1 MPFSSILS
9 RGNLIILVCI
19 SVINGLL
26 LFFASMKFM
35 LSLQQSGYR
44 GKRYFK
50 WLASPETPYLSR
62 LMLLCLLGFLFF
74 LVLCTT
80 FSSIVGEKIAS
91 YVGFASYLLFIVA
104 YIRTESAVN
113 AKVPLKKT
121 KRLVRLCVTFI
132 LCATVISF
140 GLMLLLD
147 LIASSIGSTV
157 VYLVRYSLICGM
169 PILMPYILFL
179 AYLINEPFEEII
191 KRYYLKRAKNKLDK
205 SKVLKIGIT
214 GSYGKTSIKEILK
227 TILSQKY
234 RVLATPASYNTPLG
248 IAITSKNLDSTHDI
262 FIAEMGARSKG
273 DIKELAALVKPSYGV
288 LTGINNQHLETFGS
302 PETIKDTKFELFENL
317 AENGKGF
324 FSTDSEGVR
333 ELYERFGGEKFCAG
347 LSGENNLV
355 TATDISTGQH
365 GMSFTLVIRGEKPVK
380 CNTVLLGRHSVSNIC
395 LAAAVAYKIGLT
407 PQEIAQGINR
417 IQSIGH
423 RLELMPNNKNIVII
437 DDSYNSNEDGI
448 KAAMEVLDTFSG
460 RKIVLTPGLVEL
472 GKIENVA
479 NLAFGNLLAKHVDIV
494 IIIGKH
500 NAEML
505 INGLTAGGMDKSN
518 IFFAKT
524 LNKGNAMLNE
534 MLREGDVVLFEND
547 LPDNYS

>member
-91 YVGFASYLLFIVA
+91 YVGFASYLLFIIA

-147 LIASSIGSTV
+147 LIANSIGSTV

-169 PILMPYILFL
+169 PILTPYILFL

-324 FSTDSEGVR
+324 FSTDSEGAR

-479 NLAFGNLLAKHVDIV
+479 NLAFGNLLAKHADIV

>member
-1 MPFSSILS
+1 
-9 RGNLIILVCI
+9 
-19 SVINGLL
+19 
-26 LFFASMKFM
+26 
-35 LSLQQSGYR
+35 
-44 GKRYFK
+44 
-50 WLASPETPYLSR
+50 
-62 LMLLCLLGFLFF
+62 MLLCLLGFLFF

-169 PILMPYILFL
+169 PILTPYILFL

-273 DIKELAALVKPSYGV
+273 DIKELATLVKPSYGV
-288 LTGINNQHLETFGS
+288 LTGINNQHLETFDS

-324 FSTDSEGVR
+324 FSNDSEGAR

-479 NLAFGNLLAKHVDIV
+479 NLAFGNLLAKHADIV